1 MYEIHLSSAAVQD
14 YKKIP
19 EIEIEKINRT
29 IDQLETNPRPA
40 GYKKLQNRNA
50 YRVRAGNYRI
60 IYEITDSKLL
70 FSLSE
75 SGIEAKFIK
84 TCREIPLVNSSL
96 RPTSHNRR

>member
-1 MYEIHLSSAAVQD
+1 MYEIHLSTAAVQD

-60 IYEITDSKLL
+60 IYEIRDSEL
-70 FSLSE
+70 
-75 SGIEAKFIK
+75 II
-84 TCREIPLVNSSL
+84 LVIRVRHRSDVYKNM
-96 RPTSHNRR
+96 P